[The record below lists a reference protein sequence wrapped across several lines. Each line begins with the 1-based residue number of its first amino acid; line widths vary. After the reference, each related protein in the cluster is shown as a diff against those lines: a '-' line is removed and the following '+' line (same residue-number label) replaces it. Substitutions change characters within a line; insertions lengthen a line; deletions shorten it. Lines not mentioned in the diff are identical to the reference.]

1 MDKSGC
7 FTLKSSS
14 AKLWNKHFVTSRS
27 SDSDYC
33 KVLAPVLNK
42 KQGISQIIINTPW
55 CICD

>member
-55 CICD
+55 CI